1 MLIHSTAGALF
12 GALLGLGLALCTDTA
27 GAQQPSPPAKPP
39 SPSAIANATELATLK
54 GVKAMFEPMVVGM
67 VEKAKGMF
75 LQTNP
80 MLGKDLNEVAAKLRL
95 DYVPRS
101 AEAVA
106 ETARLYA
113 TRFSE
118 QELKDAIAFYKS
130 PLGHKLLTEEPLI
143 ADQSLR
149 FATGWAD
156 KLSEE
161 IVGKMRTEM
170 KKRGH
175 DI

>member
-27 GAQQPSPPAKPP
+27 GAQQPSPSAKPP

-54 GVKAMFEPMVVGM
+54 GAKAMFEPMVVGM

-101 AEAVA
+101 AEAVT

-113 TRFSE
+113 ARFTE
-118 QELKDAIAFYKS
+118 QELKDAITFYKS
-130 PLGHKLLTEEPLI
+130 PLGHKLLTEEPSI
-143 ADQSLR
+143 ADQTLR
-149 FATGWAD
+149 FATDWAD

>member
-1 MLIHSTAGALF
+1 MRSHATIGAVFAGM
-12 GALLGLGLALCTDTA
+12 LGLSLILYPEMGS
-27 GAQQPSPPAKPP
+27 AQQPSA
-39 SPSAIANATELATLK
+39 SAMATATELATLK
-54 GVKAMFEPMVVGM
+54 GAKAIFEPMMVGM

-101 AEAVA
+101 AELVA
-106 ETARLYA
+106 QTARLYA

-118 QELKDAIAFYKS
+118 QELKDAVAFYKS
-130 PLGHKLLTEEPLI
+130 PLGRKLLTEEPAI
-143 ADQSLR
+143 TDESLR
-149 FATGWAD
+149 YASGWAE
-156 KLSEE
+156 KVSEE
-161 IVGKMRTEM
+161 IVGKMRAEM

>member
-1 MLIHSTAGALF
+1 MLSHSTAGALF
-12 GALLGLGLALCTDTA
+12 AALLGLALALSPGTA
-27 GAQQPSPPAKPP
+27 GAQQPSPSAKQP
-39 SPSAIANATELATLK
+39 SPSAMANATELATLK
-54 GVKAMFEPMVVGM
+54 GVKSMFEPMVVGM

>member
-1 MLIHSTAGALF
+1 MFHYTITGAVRVVSI
-12 GALLGLGLALCTDTA
+12 GIAVVLCA
-27 GAQQPSPPAKPP
+27 SIAAAQQQPSPAALAAAK
-39 SPSAIANATELATLK
+39 ELVTVK
-54 GVKAMFEPMVVGM
+54 GVQGVYEPLIRGV
-67 VEKAKGMF
+67 VEKARLVF

-80 MLGKDLNEVAAKLRL
+80 MLGKDLNEVAAKLRNDL
-95 DYVPRS
+95 SPRT
-101 AEAVA
+101 AEGLS

-118 QELKDAIAFYKS
+118 QELKDAVTFYKS
-130 PLGHKLLTEEPLI
+130 PLGRKLLAEEPLI
-143 ADQSLR
+143 ADESMR
-149 FATGWAD
+149 SAASWVE

-161 IVGKMRTEM
+161 VMNKMRAEM